1 VQTIYA
7 SVGSKRALVFA
18 LVEVVDEEAGVPE
31 LRRTL
36 ASATEAEEVIDATV
50 RLTRRF
56 QERCGDVLWMLVTA
70 SPIEGDVAGALEE
83 GKRRHRMGMRRVAA
97 KLGRLG
103 ALRSDV
109 PERHAADVLGLL
121 TSFETYDQP
130 RNEYDWSFDECEDWI
145 KSVIGALL
153 LEAR

>member
-1 VQTIYA
+1 
-7 SVGSKRALVFA
+7 
-18 LVEVVDEEAGVPE
+18 
-31 LRRTL
+31 
-36 ASATEAEEVIDATV
+36 VIDATV

-56 QERCGDVLWMLVTA
+56 QERCGDV
-70 SPIEGDVAGALEE
+70 
-83 GKRRHRMGMRRVAA
+83 
-97 KLGRLG
+97 
-103 ALRSDV
+103 V

-121 TSFETYDQP
+121 TSFETYDQL